1 MDAHKA
7 QFLASD
13 GSVQETLLTFN
24 ISVASQDNSLSNRL
38 GHIKTL

>member
-13 GSVQETLLTFN
+13 GLVQETLLTFN
-24 ISVASQDNSLSNRL
+24 IIVASQDNSLSNRL